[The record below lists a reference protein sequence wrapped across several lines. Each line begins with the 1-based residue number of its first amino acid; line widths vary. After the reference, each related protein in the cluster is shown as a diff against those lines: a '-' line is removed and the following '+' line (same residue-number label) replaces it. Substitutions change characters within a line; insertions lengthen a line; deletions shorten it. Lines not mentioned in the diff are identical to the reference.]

1 MIKASWNKSKEWLE
15 IAKRKLSK
23 ARNGIPAKYM
33 RRPWPSGN
41 KIRDH

>member
-1 MIKASWNKSKEWLE
+1 MKSSLSKSQKWLE

-23 ARNGIPAKYM
+23 ARNGIPAKFM